1 MAALGRA
8 LLQSDVSKFLQA
20 TRPLLVNGKWRKP
33 QINARIVAKLRK
45 EAFLSEQEFPIPL
58 SPLKDAVTRRKG
70 NKHERGAEAR
80 YSHLRSALDHPESR
94 LFVPFPSWLAYHM
107 QFAVCSALF
116 CLSCDHAFPPS
127 LGILV
132 DNN

>member
-45 EAFLSEQEFPIPL
+45 EAFLSEQVAEISLEVVSFGPACSHPTCVLVACAGISDPIV
-58 SPLKDAVTRRKG
+58 ATEG
-70 NKHERGAEAR
+70 
-80 YSHLRSALDHPESR
+80 
-94 LFVPFPSWLAYHM
+94 
-107 QFAVCSALF
+107 CSDQA
-116 CLSCDHAFPPS
+116 
-127 LGILV
+127 
-132 DNN
+132 

>member
-80 YSHLRSALDHPESR
+80 QQLIEQNMKKMPAMIEEHRK
-94 LFVPFPSWLAYHM
+94 
-107 QFAVCSALF
+107 AVAVRKA
-116 CLSCDHAFPPS
+116 AFKATKSIIPRIP
-127 LGILV
+127 LK
-132 DNN
+132 

>member
-45 EAFLSEQEFPIPL
+45 EAFLSEQ
-58 SPLKDAVTRRKG
+58 V
-70 NKHERGAEAR
+70 AEISSFCSFSLQCQLR
-80 YSHLRSALDHPESR
+80 PSMFSSYVCTCGLCRNFRSHCRH
-94 LFVPFPSWLAYHM
+94 
-107 QFAVCSALF
+107 
-116 CLSCDHAFPPS
+116 
-127 LGILV
+127 
-132 DNN
+132 